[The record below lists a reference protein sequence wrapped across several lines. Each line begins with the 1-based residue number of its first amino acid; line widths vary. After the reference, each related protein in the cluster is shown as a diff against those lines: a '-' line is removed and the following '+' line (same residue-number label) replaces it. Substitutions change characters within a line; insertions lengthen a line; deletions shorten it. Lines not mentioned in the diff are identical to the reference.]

1 MMGEE
6 WRLSA
11 APGAA
16 RGLDCEP
23 VGAVEER
30 EGLPMQWRPLP
41 GAFDRVTPDLTDIGC
56 DRADG
61 GYGWDGRMNRCASLR
76 HYLRCGTGEETAK
89 SVEECWC
96 GVVSA
101 NWPGR

>member
-1 MMGEE
+1 MA
-6 WRLSA
+6 WLSA

-30 EGLPMQWRPLP
+30 EGLPMQWRALS
-41 GAFDRVTPDLTDIGC
+41 GAFDRVTPDLIDIGRE
-56 DRADG
+56 RAG
-61 GYGWDGRMNRCASLR
+61 GGHGWDVRMHRCARLR
-76 HYLRCGTGEETAK
+76 HHLRYGVVEETAK
-89 SVEECWC
+89 SVEELWC

-101 NWPGR
+101 NCPGR